1 MRIKGVSD
9 PLSSTFH
16 LGYSML
22 LNLMRVEGADP
33 EHVIKR
39 SFYQFQ
45 HDRALPQFSR
55 QIEETQT
62 AIAQLGI
69 EGPASEEIGAL
80 FEMQD
85 GLAALQREIQRA
97 CTLPAHCLPF
107 LQPGRVVHVKH
118 SGADFG
124 TGIIMNFT
132 RNEAQERA
140 AAAAGGS
147 AASAYTVDLLVRCVA
162 DCHPPKPLADP
173 STASWHASDGA
184 EIVTLPLVAIAA
196 FTQARL
202 KVLKDLRS
210 LDQRRRMMD
219 LLAECCRRCEGGQ
232 PPLLDPVA
240 SMGIKDEGFKKLLR
254 QAEDIE
260 FRIKKHALSGR
271 ADCQDLMN
279 KYVRHFPHCVFV
291 TCWAHTFPHCVFVT
305 CWAGTARGWS
315 WRTRLKI

>member
-1 MRIKGVSD
+1 
-9 PLSSTFH
+9 
-16 LGYSML
+16 ML

-107 LQPGRVVHVKH
+107 LQPGRVVYVKH
-118 SGADFG
+118 SGSDFG
-124 TGIIMNFT
+124 AGIIMNFT

-147 AASAYTVDLLVRCVA
+147 AASAYTVDLLVRCIA
-162 DCHPPKPLADP
+162 ESQPPKPLADP
-173 STASWHASDGA
+173 STAAWHVSHGA
-184 EIVTLPLVAIAA
+184 EIVTLPLVAIAV

-219 LLAECCRRCEGGQ
+219 LLAECCKRCEGGQ
-232 PPLLDPVA
+232 PPLLDPVQ

-254 QAEDIE
+254 QVEDIE
-260 FRIKKHALSGR
+260 FRIKKHALSAR
-271 ADCQDLMN
+271 PDCQDLMN
-279 KYVRHFPHCVFV
+279 KYRQRLDLENKVKDLKRSVKVAQGMVFKSELKARKRILKKLGYCRYLYLLCFPLGC
-291 TCWAHTFPHCVFVT
+291 
-305 CWAGTARGWS
+305 
-315 WRTRLKI
+315 

>member
-1 MRIKGVSD
+1 
-9 PLSSTFH
+9 
-16 LGYSML
+16 ML

-118 SGADFG
+118 SGSDFG
-124 TGIIMNFT
+124 T
-132 RNEAQERA
+132 
-140 AAAAGGS
+140 S
-147 AASAYTVDLLVRCVA
+147 PPSLTVLL
-162 DCHPPKPLADP
+162 
-173 STASWHASDGA
+173 
-184 EIVTLPLVAIAA
+184 
-196 FTQARL
+196 
-202 KVLKDLRS
+202 
-210 LDQRRRMMD
+210 
-219 LLAECCRRCEGGQ
+219 
-232 PPLLDPVA
+232 
-240 SMGIKDEGFKKLLR
+240 
-254 QAEDIE
+254 
-260 FRIKKHALSGR
+260 
-271 ADCQDLMN
+271 
-279 KYVRHFPHCVFV
+279 
-291 TCWAHTFPHCVFVT
+291 
-305 CWAGTARGWS
+305 
-315 WRTRLKI
+315 